1 MSKIISDAA
10 AVARIG
16 DNANLVYQPP
26 RGLTLVYVVGQSDG
40 LGGEG
45 DSGGVL
51 CLLLLG
57 VGRWPT
63 AQAQYGR

>member
-16 DNANLVYQPP
+16 ENANQVYQTPTP
-26 RGLTLVYVVGQSDG
+26 VYVVGQSEE

-45 DSGGVL
+45 DSAGAPCFL
-51 CLLLLG
+51 RLG
-57 VGRWPT
+57 VGGWPT

>member
-16 DNANLVYQPP
+16 DTANLVYQTP
-26 RGLTLVYVVGQSDG
+26 TLVYVVGQSDE

-45 DSGGVL
+45 DSAGAP
-51 CLLLLG
+51 CRLLLG
-57 VGRWPT
+57 VGGWLT
-63 AQAQYGR
+63 AQAQHGR